1 MEDSFRVRGRDSRL
15 SPEDLIKIER
25 HPIHVVLDNLRSA
38 FNVGSIFRTADAALV
53 ERLHLCGIT
62 AYPPH
67 QKLDKTAMGA
77 LDYVPW
83 EHHPDTRDAVLSL
96 KDRGMPIV
104 CLEPRLSRPGQRG
117 ARNIAGCAPPRRP
130 PGTHPHA
137 RLQEFDQCGHCIRG
151 GRLRG
156 GQAVPGR
163 TMLERDAPPAGAKK
177 NAPTASSTAQE

>member
-104 CLEPRLSRPGQRG
+104 CLETADISKRFWEIEYPRPVCLVLGNEALGISRDVLHLADHLVHIPMLGFKNSINVATAFGVVVFEVVRQY
-117 ARNIAGCAPPRRP
+117 
-130 PGTHPHA
+130 
-137 RLQEFDQCGHCIRG
+137 
-151 GRLRG
+151 RG
-156 GQAVPGR
+156 GQC
-163 TMLERDAPPAGAKK
+163 
-177 NAPTASSTAQE
+177 